1 MQADIAIHPG
11 LGSDMTSISAA
22 QGASQI
28 SPANERLYHQS
39 NLVGDWKG
47 LWSNTHQPIEFKV
60 LNIRGATAQVEYTHN
75 GHTERG
81 TASVDGATITYGA
94 ITIGTR
100 DGSTAA
106 IEFSFGGTKTT
117 GVLAKAA
124 TPANQNQLVGTWIGS
139 SATTGASATVQ
150 VLSINGRDAQV
161 KSNINGNSQLGTG
174 TVYKNAVM
182 FGKSQFTSTD
192 GVTGTVTFQS
202 GSKTL
207 TVAVKRFTPP
217 TTTSTSVNKLA

>member
-1 MQADIAIHPG
+1 
-11 LGSDMTSISAA
+11 MTSISAA

-28 SPANERLYHQS
+28 SPANERLSHQS

-94 ITIGTR
+94 ITMHPR
-100 DGSTAA
+100 RLDG
-106 IEFSFGGTKTT
+106 GYR
-117 GVLAKAA
+117 VLVRGHENDRRSGRKAA

-182 FGKSQFTSTD
+182 FGKSHHVHGRRD
-192 GVTGTVTFQS
+192 RYRFQS

-217 TTTSTSVNKLA
+217 TTTTTSVNKLA